1 MSLTINNI
9 TNSNFSFTGSL
20 NNWLPEPFHMN
31 NTYPLYYKQSS
42 ANNASPLNSSHT
54 HTINGIDYY
63 MPNSDGS
70 FTLYHNNYN
79 AGSSTYKL
87 RSTITN
93 DVTQEVV
100 IKELIFEFPTLYIS
114 NMDVSYNFSPG
125 IPGWSTDGYTITSNV
140 NSIDIN
146 KPNQLYTLKIIYSTD
161 NYEFTLYEELN
172 TNNDV
177 PFSFQVQHLNYQQ
190 GNTYQISY
198 IFINNS
204 NTNDI
209 FSYIDFFT
217 IN

>member
-20 NNWLPEPFHMN
+20 TNWLPEPFHLN
-31 NTYPLYYKQSS
+31 QTYPLYYTQEA
-42 ANNASPLNSSHT
+42 ANNASPFNSSHT
-54 HTINGIDYY
+54 HTINGIDYF

-79 AGSSTYKL
+79 GGINTYKL

-100 IKELIFEFPTLYIS
+100 IKELIFEYPTLYIS
-114 NMDVSYNFSPG
+114 NMDVSYSFSPG
-125 IPGWSTDGYTITSNV
+125 IQGWSTDGYTVTSTING
-140 NSIDIN
+140 IDIN
-146 KPNQLYTLKIIYSTD
+146 KPNQLYTLKYSNLNDGTD
-161 NYEFTLYEELN
+161 FVLKSDFVP
-172 TNNDV
+172 NNDL
-177 PFSFQVQHLNYQQ
+177 PFTFEFRRFDYEQ

-209 FSYIDFFT
+209 FTYIEFFT